1 MARGVLPDR
10 GPILCLLHQRAD
22 SSLSQQGSA
31 PLSFLILVA
40 GSFSVFS
47 GPSVEQVVNFVDFF
61 FFPENQLL
69 VSWLVSTVFL
79 SSTSLVSFLTFII
92 SLLLPTLEEFVLLS
106 AS

>member
-1 MARGVLPDR
+1 M
-10 GPILCLLHQRAD
+10 
-22 SSLSQQGSA
+22 SA
-31 PLSFLILVA
+31 ASAGRFFTQSAGKRPLSFLTLVA
-40 GSFSVFS
+40 GSFSVFP